1 MWPLRNNNPTNWEV
15 TVDNVFTNEQL
26 SIIGKFVSQNSYKVK
41 PAAITGKAL
50 DASYRRTDLLWLDD
64 LKELESIYKT
74 VDTLIRE
81 VNNSHYHWNLDYLE
95 IMQLGIYKA
104 KDQGFYD
111 LHTDSRLSM
120 GSGKSRKLSFS
131 ILFSDPEEFEGGD
144 LIIHHRMNGQA
155 IKLQKNQAVFFPSF
169 MPHSVTPVT
178 KGVRKSIVGWVVG
191 PDFI

>member
-1 MWPLRNNNPTNWEV
+1 
-15 TVDNVFTNEQL
+15 
-26 SIIGKFVSQNSYKVK
+26 
-41 PAAITGKAL
+41 
-50 DASYRRTDLLWLDD
+50 
-64 LKELESIYKT
+64 
-74 VDTLIRE
+74 
-81 VNNSHYHWNLDYLE
+81 
-95 IMQLGIYKA
+95 MQLGIYKA